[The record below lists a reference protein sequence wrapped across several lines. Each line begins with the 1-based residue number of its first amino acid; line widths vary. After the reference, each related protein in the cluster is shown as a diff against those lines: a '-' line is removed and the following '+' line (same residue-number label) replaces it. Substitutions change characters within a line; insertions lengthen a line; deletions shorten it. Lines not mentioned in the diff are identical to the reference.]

1 MNYLYGEYLKK
12 KEEELLSY
20 ISLIE
25 RKEEMYRNQRS
36 RNEWLQEWD
45 CNTKL
50 FNNLVIQNMHR
61 SKIHKLR
68 VTDGRYVETRE
79 EIEEELVNHFKQ
91 VMMEDRVN
99 RRQDIAKITQHL
111 LAVIS

>member
-1 MNYLYGEYLKK
+1 MNDFYGEYLKQ
-12 KEEELLSY
+12 KEEYLLSY
-20 ISLIE
+20 ISLRR

-36 RNEWLQEWD
+36 RNQWLQEWD

-68 VTDGRYVETRE
+68 DIDGR
-79 EIEEELVNHFKQ
+79 
-91 VMMEDRVN
+91 
-99 RRQDIAKITQHL
+99 
-111 LAVIS
+111 